1 MSVFAFI
8 NDFKLWRLKH
18 EATYFLSRGYAKHQ
32 IASSFSS
39 ARLPK
44 EERGGAFAL
53 AKGLLEADPLSGHL
67 FGFCN
72 KGRTRLKLLYWDG
85 SGLWVCA
92 NSHDALISQLTAF
105 NNFSTAHTRF
115 LKESGI
121 AHFTRH
127 DLRRTMA
134 SGWQRLG
141 VPVSVTEVA
150 LAHRSGSLAGVIG
163 IYQRYDY
170 FNEVKDALN
179 KWQRH
184 LETLR

>member
-1 MSVFAFI
+1 MLDLLLLTGQRVGQFAPVFTGTLSNDHMTWAAAAMKGNREHSFPLTAEI
-8 NDFKLWRLKH
+8 NIRI
-18 EATYFLSRGYAKHQ
+18 G
-32 IASSFSS
+32 
-39 ARLPK
+39 
-44 EERGGAFAL
+44 
-53 AKGLLEADPLSGHL
+53 
-67 FGFCN
+67 
-72 KGRTRLKLLYWDG
+72 
-85 SGLWVCA
+85 
-92 NSHDALISQLTAF
+92 QLTAL

-115 LKESGI
+115 LKQSGI

-150 LAHRSGSLAGVIG
+150 LAHRSGSLAGVTG

-170 FNEVKDALN
+170 FDEVKEALE

-184 LETLR
+184 LDTLRRP